1 MVPLTN
7 EINGCY
13 GNDGESVLM
22 IQTTAQFGVG
32 HHFVSCVLDQN
43 LPNGFIED
51 PSFEDEFDDMLMTG
65 AFLVI
70 ELAGNGIYGVI
81 KRYAVYING
90 ATYKDCIFLLS
101 LSLPLPLPPS
111 LSLPLPLSLS
121 LSLRTTKAIGEPSH
135 CKQSQFCS
143 SLLCGCQHDGHQR
156 SHFLQGRSRAN
167 H

>member
-1 MVPLTN
+1 MLGSIDNEIHNISITEGERDNFTCQFTSHGNDVRVYWTVGSNVTFECGSLDEGVDP

-43 LPNGFIED
+43 LPNGFTED

-90 ATYKDCIFLLS
+90 ATYKD
-101 LSLPLPLPPS
+101 
-111 LSLPLPLSLS
+111 
-121 LSLRTTKAIGEPSH
+121 
-135 CKQSQFCS
+135 
-143 SLLCGCQHDGHQR
+143 
-156 SHFLQGRSRAN
+156 
-167 H
+167 